1 MVERHPL
8 LYRSKTNGKTIIA
21 RLKPAYKSF
30 LLRLRRDEATKRL
43 FIRLEAVE
51 KTATVI
57 CFVGLEDLV
66 AYLETS
72 TLEFTG
78 SVSTMVTMFVRQSV
92 QDYDHWKRVYTEF
105 ASLRQK
111 LGVTSASIFREV
123 HDLNKVT
130 VMLQFSELIAAQN
143 YANSDELREAMVK
156 AGVAGKPEIWFAHT
170 IERTGF

>member
-1 MVERHPL
+1 M
-8 LYRSKTNGKTIIA
+8 
-21 RLKPAYKSF
+21 
-30 LLRLRRDEATKRL
+30 
-43 FIRLEAVE
+43 
-51 KTATVI
+51 I

-78 SVSTMVTMFVRQSV
+78 RVSTMVTMFVRQSV

-105 ASLRQK
+105 ASLRQES
-111 LGVTSASIFREV
+111 GVTSASIFREV

-130 VMLQFSELIAAQN
+130 VMLQFSELNAAQN

-170 IERTGF
+170 IERTAF